1 MKRLAPILALANAL
15 AIVSAAAPA
24 RADDDTKDTKDTKAA
39 APVAPVDPGA
49 PLDVHYP
56 PPLVRLKL
64 ITAGVLVTGA
74 AWGISFACAQAWPEV
89 PQPKDGSTV
98 ETGPPGSNQ
107 LKIPIAGPWIA
118 LGKSGCAADDPNC
131 GAGKIGIRAALYV
144 LDGIAQLA
152 GLGLIAEAIV
162 MKTEAPPAKK
172 SSFLTIKRGS
182 LEAVPVPITT
192 PTMTGIGF
200 AGTF

>member
-1 MKRLAPILALANAL
+1 MKRFAPILALAIAF
-15 AIVSAAAPA
+15 AAQPA
-24 RADDDTKDTKDTKAA
+24 RADDAPDTKDKASA
-39 APVAPVDPGA
+39 SVDPSA
-49 PLDVHYP
+49 ALDVHYP

-74 AWGISFACAQAWPEV
+74 AWGVAFACAQAWPEV

-118 LGKSGCAADDPNC
+118 LAKSGCAADDPDC
-131 GAGKIGIRAALYV
+131 GAKVAVRGVLYV

-162 MKTEAPPAKK
+162 MKTESPPAKR
-172 SSFLTIKRGS
+172 SSFLTIKKGTI
-182 LEAVPVPITT
+182 EMTPVPITT
-192 PTMTGIGF
+192 PTMTGFGF